1 MAVFTISQLGLS
13 RCAQEQPTP
22 LPITFFSEAPGSLSD
37 AEVRLFAFLAVDTN
51 SRARLDA
58 WIASSSNDGRD
69 DGGVLAE
76 ALRCRVKDTLVI
88 AGRVLAEL
96 PGAGQVADAPD
107 GGELTRYLDRIR
119 RQSSQVRQSR
129 PLLGELLPSGK
140 GKYGTR
146 CAAAVPRVVELLQ
159 NSSERERLET
169 ATAALAPD
177 LNRKP
182 TPKKSV
188 LKVEH
193 ACAVNAAAEATAEC
207 ARAVNALTIEAL
219 GRSTI
224 KARFL
229 KPGKS
234 VTCTCY
240 IYVLSGSEE
249 IKQSTN
255 IYLQPKP
262 ISLQ

>member
-1 MAVFTISQLGLS
+1 MVSRRTSFVFIVCVS
-13 RCAQEQPTP
+13 
-22 LPITFFSEAPGSLSD
+22 
-37 AEVRLFAFLAVDTN
+37 
-51 SRARLDA
+51 
-58 WIASSSNDGRD
+58 
-69 DGGVLAE
+69 VLTL
-76 ALRCRVKDTLVI
+76 ALRCRVNDTLVI

-96 PGAGQVADAPD
+96 PGAGQVAHAPD
-107 GGELTRYLDRIR
+107 VGALGCYLDRIR
-119 RQSSQVRQSR
+119 RQSSQRSGSR
-129 PLLGELLPSGK
+129 KPLLGELLSCGK

-207 ARAVNALTIEAL
+207 ARAVNALTQHKRRRDDVIAGAVERAEA
-219 GRSTI
+219 GADKRV
-224 KARFL
+224 AQQ
-229 KPGKS
+229 
-234 VTCTCY
+234 V
-240 IYVLSGSEE
+240 VHAHAHAHAHA
-249 IKQSTN
+249 QA
-255 IYLQPKP
+255 
-262 ISLQ
+262 

>member
-1 MAVFTISQLGLS
+1 MAVFLQFHNSAY
-13 RCAQEQPTP
+13 RCAQERPTL

-58 WIASSSNDGRD
+58 WIANSSNDGRD
-69 DGGVLAE
+69 NGNVLAE

-96 PGAGQVADAPD
+96 PGAGQVAVAPD
-107 GGELTRYLDRIR
+107 ASALGCYLDRIR
-119 RQSSQVRQSR
+119 RQSSQRSGSR
-129 PLLGELLPSGK
+129 KPLLGELLSCGK

-146 CAAAVPRVVELLQ
+146 CAAAVPRVVALLQ

-177 LNRKP
+177 LKRNPEK
-182 TPKKSV
+182 KKSV
-188 LKVEH
+188 LMVEH

-207 ARAVNALTIEAL
+207 ARAVNALTQHKRRRDDVIAGAVERAEA
-219 GRSTI
+219 GADKRV
-224 KARFL
+224 AQQ
-229 KPGKS
+229 
-234 VTCTCY
+234 V
-240 IYVLSGSEE
+240 VHAHAHAHAHA
-249 IKQSTN
+249 QA
-255 IYLQPKP
+255 
-262 ISLQ
+262 